1 MERGKILDLAGAAEV
16 IAKRLCILIF
26 LIAVFCCGL
35 AHAQSDLTTSA
46 KQLYDQER
54 WPELIQLLEKSPR
67 TSADLNF
74 YYGVALAHQE
84 RWADA
89 GNALSAGQKMAPRDK
104 RFPIE
109 LAGVAFKQKR
119 FAAAKHDL
127 HRALRLDA
135 KDDYANDFLAT
146 IYFLEGNVE
155 AALKYWNRVEK
166 PKVHEVKSEPAVR
179 VRPALLDHAFALSPA
194 SVLTTDEFLASQK
207 RLQNLQIFPSY
218 KIELTALADG
228 NFDVIFRAK
237 ERNGFGNSKVEAL
250 VRTFSGIFFQEVTPE
265 YYNLHGSGVNI
276 LSMFRWDPDKRRA
289 ELSLSAPLR
298 GDPKWR
304 YRLGAD
310 LRNENW
316 TVQTSFTG
324 PSTVLGGLNLRR
336 ESASAEIMRL
346 VGSRFSWLAGLEVSH
361 RNFRNVVTGQA
372 LTPALLA
379 GGYQIKQRA
388 QFTYELWRVPERRL
402 TVSTGGSSE
411 AGRVWSQPGQ
421 SFEKLQES
429 LTAHLFPQAK
439 GEDYETQWY
448 LRAGKTFGD
457 LPFDELFMLGV
468 ERDNDLWLRAHVGT
482 RDGVKGSAPLGRNY
496 FLSNWEIDKNTYSN
510 GFFSVRLGPFF
521 DTGKITDPASV
532 LGTQKW
538 LFDTGAQA
546 KLRVL
551 GVGVILLYG
560 KDLRTGNN
568 AFYATVGR

>member
-1 MERGKILDLAGAAEV
+1 V
-16 IAKRLCILIF
+16 IAKRFCALIF
-26 LIAVFCCGL
+26 LVAVCCCGP
-35 AHAQSDLTTSA
+35 AHTQSDLTTSA

-54 WPELIQLLEKSPR
+54 WPELIQLLEKSPH
-67 TSADLNF
+67 TSADLSF
-74 YYGVALAHQE
+74 YYGIALAHQE
-84 RWADA
+84 RWAEA
-89 GNALSAGQKMAPRDK
+89 ATALSAGQKMAPRDK

-109 LAGVAFKQKR
+109 LAGVAFKQKK
-119 FAAAKHDL
+119 FAAAKYNL

-135 KDDYANDFLAT
+135 KDEYANDFLAT
-146 IYFLEGNVE
+146 LYFLDGNIK
-155 AALKYWNRVEK
+155 AALKYWNRVGK
-166 PKVHEVKSEPAVR
+166 PKIREVKSEPALR
-179 VRPALLDHAFALSPA
+179 VRPVLLDHAFALAPA
-194 SVLTTDEFLASQK
+194 SVLTTDEFLASQR
-207 RLQNLQIFPSY
+207 RLQNLEIFPSY
-218 KIELTALADG
+218 KIELTALPDG
-228 NFDVIFRAK
+228 NFDVIFRAQ
-237 ERNGFGNSKVEAL
+237 ERNGLGNSKVEAL
-250 VRTFSGIFFQEVTPE
+250 AHTFSGIFFQEVTPE

-289 ELSLSAPLR
+289 VLSLSAPLS

-336 ESASAEIMRL
+336 EAVTAEIMRL
-346 VGSRFSWLAGLEVSH
+346 VGSRFSWLAGLEFSD
-361 RNFRNVVTGQA
+361 RDFRNVVAGQA

-379 GGYQIKQRA
+379 EGYQIKQKT

-402 TVSTGGSSE
+402 TVSTAGSSE
-411 AGRVWSQPGQ
+411 AGRIWSQPGE
-421 SFEKLQES
+421 SFEKLQGS
-429 LTAHLFPQAK
+429 LTAQWFPQAK
-439 GEDYETQWY
+439 GDDYDTQWH
-448 LRAGKTFGD
+448 LRAGKTFGNV
-457 LPFDELFMLGV
+457 PFDELFMLGV
-468 ERDNDLWLRAHVGT
+468 ERDNDLWVRAHVGT

-510 GFFSVRLGPFF
+510 GFVSIRLGPLF

-551 GVGVILLYG
+551 GVGVVLLYG

-568 AFYATVGR
+568 AFYVTVGR